1 MTAKGHMALASASA
15 LAIVDY
21 HLNTANESVSMAD
34 LIIFYLSVIF
44 GSLAPDIDESE
55 SYIGRR
61 LYAISIVM
69 SSIFKHRTFTHYLFV
84 PVALFVATYFVQD
97 YYVKL
102 FLYGFSLGI
111 FMHDLGDMLTKGG
124 INGFFFPF
132 FPNTKIAILPRQLR
146 FYTNSIAE
154 HILIVFLLLL
164 NVAIS
169 LLIAKSFAL
178 EIF

>member
-1 MTAKGHMALASASA
+1 MTAKGHMALASVSA
-15 LAIVDY
+15 LVIIEYCLDIACNDIE
-21 HLNTANESVSMAD
+21 TID
-34 LIIFYLSVIF
+34 LIAFYFSVIF

-61 LYAISIVM
+61 LYAISLVM
-69 SSIFKHRTFTHYLFV
+69 SSVFKHRTFTHYLFV
-84 PVALFVATYFVQD
+84 PIALFVATYFVQD
-97 YYVKL
+97 YFTKL

-111 FMHDLGDMLTKGG
+111 LMHDLGDMLTKGG

-132 FPNTKIAILPRQLR
+132 FPNTKIAILPKQLR

-154 HILIVFLLLL
+154 HIFIVFLLLL

-169 LLIAKSFAL
+169 LLIAKSYAL